1 MGQLVRTFSLD
12 IDNSVVAVQD
22 KCPSNCSAEMSP
34 VWSAMVSDGDTVD
47 ATGDRRVGGF
57 SASMY
62 LLTVSLWI
70 PNSLA
75 IRRMDIP
82 LSFACCT
89 AFHLSCC
96 RKVGFRGDATTCNPG
111 TSGSSI
117 AAA

>member
-1 MGQLVRTFSLD
+1 MVTDAGAGG
-12 IDNSVVAVQD
+12 VAGV
-22 KCPSNCSAEMSP
+22 
-34 VWSAMVSDGDTVD
+34 
-47 ATGDRRVGGF
+47 RRVGGL

-82 LSFACCT
+82 RSLACCT
-89 AFHLSCC
+89 AFHLSCW
-96 RKVGFRGDATTCNPG
+96 RNVGFRGDAMTRNQA

>member
-1 MGQLVRTFSLD
+1 M
-12 IDNSVVAVQD
+12 N
-22 KCPSNCSAEMSP
+22 
-34 VWSAMVSDGDTVD
+34 
-47 ATGDRRVGGF
+47 
-57 SASMY
+57 

-82 LSFACCT
+82 RSLACCT

-96 RKVGFRGDATTCNPG
+96 RNVGLRGDAATCNPA

-117 AAA
+117 AAARASS